1 MYSSGVVT
9 HNKLALYVSDNNKC
23 NLHTSD
29 LPGARREL
37 NFDQVLLLVEDPH
50 HLGVDL
56 VLPLDARP
64 LQSLQ
69 FSHHRRRLLNRRDL
83 KHKHDTWRSV
93 FHTAT
98 PQPSRSET
106 QARHLEI
113 SVSHAPSPIPQLSQS
128 ETQARHLEISVS
140 HSDSSTV
147 AI

>member
-29 LPGARREL
+29 LPGARCEL
-37 NFDQVLLLVEDPH
+37 NFDQVLLLVEDLH

-93 FHTAT
+93 FH
-98 PQPSRSET
+98 
-106 QARHLEI
+106 LEI
-113 SVSHAPSPIPQLSQS
+113 SVSLGDQCFTRTIA
-128 ETQARHLEISVS
+128 
-140 HSDSSTV
+140 DSSTV